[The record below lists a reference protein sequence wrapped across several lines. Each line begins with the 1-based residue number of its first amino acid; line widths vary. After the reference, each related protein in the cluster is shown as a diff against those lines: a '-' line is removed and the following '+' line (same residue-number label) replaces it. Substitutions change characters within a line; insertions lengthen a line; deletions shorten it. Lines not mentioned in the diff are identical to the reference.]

1 MRRIS
6 LRFGGAPLDM
16 MLCYCLL
23 AGVVAAEEEEKA
35 VVPAEQDSVP
45 EMHSKTRVR
54 FGGMSLGGFYRQDS
68 GYNTYPYYPYPYSPA
83 WWGMSPYGFWP
94 QPDFSPML
102 YHSGYYR
109 GFSRVDGMGEV
120 KLLTAE
126 KNAEVFLDG
135 AYAGLSEDLKSI
147 WLDPGAYS
155 LELKS
160 TGKQVFKKRIYVLSG
175 KTVKIEV
182 ALTPEVGEAKQ

>member
-1 MRRIS
+1 
-6 LRFGGAPLDM
+6 
-16 MLCYCLL
+16 
-23 AGVVAAEEEEKA
+23 
-35 VVPAEQDSVP
+35 
-45 EMHSKTRVR
+45 
-54 FGGMSLGGFYRQDS
+54 
-68 GYNTYPYYPYPYSPA
+68 
-83 WWGMSPYGFWP
+83 
-94 QPDFSPML
+94 
-102 YHSGYYR
+102 
-109 GFSRVDGMGEV
+109 MGEV